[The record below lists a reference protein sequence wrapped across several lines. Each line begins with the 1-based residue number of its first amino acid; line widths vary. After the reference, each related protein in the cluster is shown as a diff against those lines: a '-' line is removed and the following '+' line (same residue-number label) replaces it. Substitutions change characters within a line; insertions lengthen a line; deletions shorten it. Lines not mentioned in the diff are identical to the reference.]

1 MRRVAASVVAVS
13 ALTLTSACSM
23 FNPVQTNVPYVQ
35 ADGVPADI
43 GKLALRD
50 LALVSSG
57 SGEMVLS
64 GSAVNNGSD
73 ELTVRL
79 TPQSAAGAAPS
90 GGSELSLKPHEQVN
104 LATKGVQFSDAPGKP
119 GSLVPVS
126 VTSSAGGTTVVRV
139 PILTPSGAYAT
150 LTPAPAPAPAS
161 TETSTVPT
169 VPTPTETTSATSA
182 G

>member
-50 LALVSSG
+50 LALVSDG
-57 SGEMVLS
+57 SGELVLS
-64 GSAVNNGSD
+64 GSAFNNGSD
-73 ELTVRL
+73 ELMVRL

-90 GGSELSLKPHEQVN
+90 GGTELSLKPHEQVN
-104 LATKGVQFSDAPGKP
+104 LATKGLQFSDAPGKP

-126 VTSSAGGTTVVRV
+126 VTSSAGGTAVVRV

-150 LTPAPAPAPAS
+150 LTPTAPAVTPRM
-161 TETSTVPT
+161 PT
-169 VPTPTETTSATSA
+169 VPATSTATPETTTTSA